1 MTSIGEFAFADC
13 SNLKSVT
20 IGAGVESIGNC
31 SFQNC
36 PLTEIHCRME
46 IPLDIN
52 ESVFTLDEE
61 YYSLENKSPIRTI
74 SNTCILYVPTGCA
87 DAYRSAPVWGG
98 KNIVEEN
105 DAGIKSADKAYI
117 KITADNGKI
126 FVSGANGDTAISVY
140 DLNGRRIYCGVD
152 NIIEILFKGLYI
164 VYVEGNPY
172 KVLL

>member
-1 MTSIGEFAFADC
+1 MNYIYKYC

-31 SFQNC
+31 AFQNC

-46 IPLDIN
+46 IPLDID

-87 DAYRSAPVWGG
+87 DAYRSAPVWGVF

-105 DAGIKSADKAYI
+105 DAGIKMLI
-117 KITADNGKI
+117 MHI
-126 FVSGANGDTAISVY
+126 
-140 DLNGRRIYCGVD
+140 
-152 NIIEILFKGLYI
+152 
-164 VYVEGNPY
+164 
-172 KVLL
+172 

>member
-1 MTSIGEFAFADC
+1 MYP
-13 SNLKSVT
+13 V
-20 IGAGVESIGNC
+20 
-31 SFQNC
+31 C
-36 PLTEIHCRME
+36 PHRVCRRLQECPCM
-46 IPLDIN
+46 
-52 ESVFTLDEE
+52 
-61 YYSLENKSPIRTI
+61 
-74 SNTCILYVPTGCA
+74 
-87 DAYRSAPVWGG
+87 GG